1 MRLPESVTKLE
12 PVGAVLE
19 AALQGEAC
27 LHGEVEQHE
36 ARWLLAQ
43 ADAEGLSRWEAE
55 FGLPDWTGVD
65 LERRRNRLLPLLCE
79 VGTLTPRRLEELA
92 VTVGGAEEG
101 VVEEHFSEWKAELT
115 AFCTGKCM
123 PEEQLQQL
131 RGTVDRLQPAHLEM
145 EVVPGVLL
153 KSMQCHALTGGML
166 LEVTAPP
173 IEG

>member
-19 AALQGEAC
+19 AALQGEDC
-27 LHGEVEQHE
+27 LRQGVERHE
-36 ARWLLAQ
+36 ARWLLART
-43 ADAEGLSRWEAE
+43 DAEGLSRWEAD

-65 LERRRNRLLPLLCE
+65 PERRRSRLLPLLCE

-92 VTVGGAEEG
+92 VTVGGAEECE
-101 VVEEHFSEWKAELT
+101 VEEHFSAWKAELI
-115 AFCTGKCM
+115 AICSGQCM
-123 PEEQLQQL
+123 LEEQLRQL
-131 RGTVDRLQPAHLEM
+131 RSTVDRLKPAHLEL

-153 KSMQCHALTGGML
+153 KSGQYHALTGGML
-166 LEVTAPP
+166 LEVTAPL